1 MAIQST
7 SLTLGQSNIYV
18 SSGNTVVSVMYFC
31 NTSGSAANLNVW
43 VVGNGTVAGG
53 GVSAAN
59 LIYREVQIAAADT
72 FVVDLEKI
80 VLANGDYI
88 SATAGGNVL
97 SGNVSATISYVG
109 I

>member
-31 NTSGSAANLNVW
+31 NQGSAAANLSVW
-43 VVGNGTVAGG
+43 ATSAGSTFG
-53 GVSAAN
+53 AAN
-59 LIYREVQIAAADT
+59 LVYREVQIAAADT
-72 FVVDLEKI
+72 FVVDLEKL
-80 VLANGDYI
+80 VLGSGDYI
-88 SATAGGNVL
+88 RANAGGTVN
-97 SGNVSATISYVG
+97 ATISYVG

>member
-7 SLTLGQSNIYV
+7 SLTLGRANIYV
-18 SSGNTVVSVMYFC
+18 SSGTSVVSVMYFC
-31 NTSGSAANLNVW
+31 NQNSAAANLNVW
-43 VVGNGTVAGG
+43 TVSNASVAGG

-72 FVVDLEKI
+72 FVVDMEK
-80 VLANGDYI
+80 LALNNGDYVVANAGPTI
-88 SATAGGNVL
+88 NAT
-97 SGNVSATISYVG
+97 VSFLG

>member
-31 NTSGSAANLNVW
+31 NQNSAAANLNVW
-43 VVGNGTVAGG
+43 VVGNGSVAGG
-53 GVSAAN
+53 NVSAAN
-59 LIYREVQIAAADT
+59 LVYREVPIAAADT
-72 FVVDLEKI
+72 YVVDLEKL

-88 SATAGGNVL
+88 KANSGGTVN
-97 SGNVSATISYVG
+97 ATISYVG

>member
-31 NTSGSAANLNVW
+31 NQTASAANLNVW
-43 VVGNGTVAGG
+43 VVGAGSVAGG
-53 GVSAAN
+53 TSSAAN
-59 LIYREVQIAAADT
+59 LIYREVQIAAADSY
-72 FVVDLEKI
+72 VVDLEKL
-80 VLANGDYI
+80 VLAGGDYI
-88 SATAGGNVL
+88 RANAGGTVN
-97 SGNVSATISYVG
+97 ATISYVG